1 MYLKKMNYV
10 LIYPCLANEFNIGKQ
25 LFWSPILQILD
36 LIEEVIN
43 WKVDIVFG
51 PVADWFMPGIIEL
64 CLKRGKIK
72 EIEKCKQFENVD
84 TSLVS

>member
-1 MYLKKMNYV
+1 M
-10 LIYPCLANEFNIGKQ
+10 
-25 LFWSPILQILD
+25 D

-64 CLKRGKIK
+64 CQKHGKIK

-84 TSLVS
+84 TSLVSFLYKKYLSSYFCNIFWWRSKEDMTLLYK